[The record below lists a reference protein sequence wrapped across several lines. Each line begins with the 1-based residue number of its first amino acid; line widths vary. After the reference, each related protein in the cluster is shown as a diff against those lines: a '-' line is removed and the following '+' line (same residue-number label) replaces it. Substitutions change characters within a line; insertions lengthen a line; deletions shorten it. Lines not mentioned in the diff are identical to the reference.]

1 MSNHLFDESTSA
13 MSDYLHK
20 PEDAEFNKYSE
31 QNFNTH
37 QFSESQRNP
46 QRKQFEEVKIERMVV
61 DRTIEMPYYK

>member
-37 QFSESQRNP
+37 QFSES
-46 QRKQFEEVKIERMVV
+46 
-61 DRTIEMPYYK
+61 